1 MADAGITIPGV
12 SDMQSEL
19 TWINVAIGLAFILFD
34 IGVSSIFRLGVGISL
49 LVSALRCIGQLA
61 VVATILN
68 QVFEKK
74 NPWMVAMI
82 CCESSSFILFCRC
95 SLVTQSYSTCWVH
108 SKQVYPTSSG
118 FDRI

>member
-1 MADAGITIPGV
+1 MSDAGITIPGV